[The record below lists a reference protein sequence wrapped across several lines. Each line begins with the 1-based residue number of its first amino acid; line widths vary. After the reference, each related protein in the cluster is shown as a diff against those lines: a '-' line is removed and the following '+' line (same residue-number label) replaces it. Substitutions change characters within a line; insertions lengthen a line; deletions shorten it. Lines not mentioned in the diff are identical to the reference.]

1 MDKHEAFLR
10 RAIAL
15 SRAAVEK
22 GNHPFGAVLVVDGEI
37 MLEAENTVVTDRDAT
52 GHAELNLVRMASRKL
67 DSEMLARATL
77 YTSTEPCAMCA
88 GGIFW
93 AGIRRVVYAC
103 GAQRLGKMA
112 GSPFVVPSR
121 ELFGRADEK
130 VEVIGPLLEE
140 EAVSVHKGFW

>member
-1 MDKHEAFLR
+1 MSEHEAFLR
-10 RAIAL
+10 RAIEL
-15 SRAAVEK
+15 SRAAMEK
-22 GNHPFGAVLVVDGEI
+22 GNHPFGAALAVDGEI
-37 MLEAENTVVTDRDAT
+37 VLEAENTVVTDRDAT